1 MCSVAWKYFNFE
13 KSGTLFIRIDWKQ
26 HLVAK
31 IKTDHP
37 NNFFSLLGCYS
48 SEDSLYF
55 EEIPK
60 LHKILSTVES
70 AVPFQHSIIQESSDN
85 NIPEG
90 QFSKYTSNDKNTPT
104 TLANENGMWKILFL
118 WINIFQ
124 IDSKTCMKGARDKKT
139 LHIICPHQD
148 WVVERKIHI
157 SWQPLLISVTIL
169 PDQDF
174 R

>member
-70 AVPFQHSIIQESSDN
+70 AVPFSIPS
-85 NIPEG
+85 
-90 QFSKYTSNDKNTPT
+90 Y
-104 TLANENGMWKILFL
+104 
-118 WINIFQ
+118 
-124 IDSKTCMKGARDKKT
+124 KKA
-139 LHIICPHQD
+139 
-148 WVVERKIHI
+148 
-157 SWQPLLISVTIL
+157 VTIISQKVSFQST
-169 PDQDF
+169 PQMI
-174 R
+174 RTPQQR